1 MFRYYNISEMFKPE
15 DGIMYLR
22 KSRSDDPLLSVGEVL
37 EKHEIDVDAW
47 CERNIGGKI
56 AQSDRYYEV
65 VSGEK
70 ISERFE
76 FQKVLKAIED
86 PRKKFIACY
95 DVSRLSRGDLEDAGR
110 LIKLLRYTS
119 TYVVTTCPQYI
130 YDLSDADDRDKFERE
145 LKQGS
150 MYLEYFKKVS
160 NNGRLLSVSQGWYI
174 ASQPPYGFNRIKVL
188 DGKRLRPTLEE
199 KKEEADV
206 VRLIFDLYV
215 NKGMG
220 RINICHYLDSLNI
233 KPPRGKHWSNHSIKD
248 MLTNIHYIGKVKWQ
262 QTKTIMLVEDGEIR
276 ASTKKSTKT
285 DEYLV
290 FEGKHDG
297 LVTAEIFNAAQE
309 IIGKNYRAKPNTKIR
324 NPLAGLIWCQ
334 CGRAMSL
341 RIYKNPDG
349 TERSPSRLLC
359 DGQTHC
365 KTSSCTFDEMLE
377 LVRNIL
383 AENITELD
391 LHISSDS
398 GDSVKLHEQLI
409 KNLEKKL
416 KNIQDRELS
425 QWEQQSH
432 PDPAQRMPPEIFK
445 QLNEKIIAEKEEV
458 QQALKSA
465 HETMPES
472 IDYKEKHQRFV
483 DALEALNN
491 PDADVALQN
500 RLLKSCIER
509 ITYSRGKAERIKSQ
523 KVRYYD
529 KEQKRT
535 RSKSPLKTGG
545 NWATHPIELQIDLR
559 E

>member
-1 MFRYYNISEMFKPE
+1 MFRYYNFAEMFKPE

-22 KSRSDDPLLSVGEVL
+22 KSRADDPLLSVGEVL
-37 EKHEIDVDAW
+37 EKHEADIDAW

-76 FQKVLKAIED
+76 FQKVLKEIEN

-110 LIKLLRYTS
+110 LMKLLRYTS
-119 TYVVTTCPQYI
+119 TYVITTCPQYV
-130 YDLSDADDRDKFERE
+130 YDLSDADDREKFERE
-145 LKQGS
+145 LKQGN

-174 ASQPPYGFNRIKVL
+174 CSQPPYGFNRIKVM
-188 DGKRLRPTLEE
+188 DGRRERPTLEE
-199 KKEEADV
+199 NKEQADV
-206 VRLIFDLYV
+206 VRMIFDMYV
-215 NKGMG
+215 NKDMG
-220 RINICHYLDSLNI
+220 RINICHYLDSLKI
-233 KPPRGKHWSNHSIKD
+233 PAPRGKRWSPASLKD
-248 MLTNIHYIGKVKWQ
+248 MLNNVHYIGKVKWQ
-262 QTKTIMLVEDGEIR
+262 EKKTIMVVEDGDIR
-276 ASTKKSTKT
+276 ASTKKSKMG
-285 DEYLV
+285 EYLI
-290 FEGKHDG
+290 FEGKHDAIISQE
-297 LVTAEIFNAAQE
+297 VFNAAQDK
-309 IIGKNYRAKPNTKIR
+309 IGRNHRAKPTTKIR
-324 NPLAGLIWCQ
+324 NPLAGLVWCQ

-341 RIYKNPDG
+341 RIYKNKDG
-349 TERSPSRLLC
+349 STKNDPRLLC
-359 DGQTHC
+359 DGQTYC
-365 KTSSCTFDEMLE
+365 KTTSCTFEDMLN

-383 AENITELD
+383 KENIKELEI
-391 LHISSDS
+391 HIASDS
-398 GDSVKLHEQLI
+398 GDSINLHQQLI

-416 KNIQDRELS
+416 KTLQDKELS

-445 QLNEKIIAEKEEV
+445 RLNEKLMAEKEEV
-458 QQALKSA
+458 QQALKKA
-465 HETMPES
+465 HETMPET
-472 IDYKEKHQRFV
+472 IDYQEKLQRFT

-500 RLLKSCIER
+500 RLLKACINR
-509 ITYSRGKAERIKSQ
+509 ITYSREKAERIPSQ
-523 KVRYYD
+523 QERYYD

-535 RSKSPLKTGG
+535 RNRSPLNTGG
-545 NWATHPIELQIDLR
+545 NWTSPPIELQIDLR

>member
-1 MFRYYNISEMFKPE
+1 MYRYYNFAEMFKPE
-15 DGIMYLR
+15 EVIMYLR
-22 KSRSDDPLLSVGEVL
+22 KSRSDDPLLTVGEVL
-37 EKHEIDVDAW
+37 EKHEMSLDEW
-47 CERNIGGKI
+47 CENNIQGKVP
-56 AQSDRYYEV
+56 QHNKFYEV

-76 FQKVLKAIED
+76 FQRVLKLIENPNNKAI
-86 PRKKFIACY
+86 ICY

-119 TYVVTTCPQYI
+119 TYVITVFPQYV

-145 LKQGS
+145 LKSGN

-174 ASQPPYGFNRIKVL
+174 ASQPPYGFNKIKVM
-188 DGKRLRPTLEE
+188 DGKRERPTLEE
-199 KKEEADV
+199 NKEEADV

-220 RINICHYLDSLNI
+220 RINICHYLDSLKV
-233 KPPRGKHWSNHSIKD
+233 KPPRGELWSPASLKD
-248 MLTNIHYIGKVKWQ
+248 MLSNIHYIGKVKWQ
-262 QTKTIMLVEDGEIR
+262 EKKTIMLVEDGEIR
-276 ASTKKSTKT
+276 ASTRKSKMG
-285 DEYLV
+285 DYLI

-297 LVTAEIFNAAQE
+297 LVTEEIFNAAQE
-309 IIGKNYRAKPNTKIR
+309 LIGKNYRAKPNTKIR
-324 NPLAGLIWCQ
+324 NPLAGLVWCQ

-341 RIYKNPDG
+341 RFYKNKDG
-349 TERSPSRLLC
+349 SMRNPPRLLC
-359 DGQTHC
+359 DGQVHC
-365 KTSSCTFDEMLE
+365 KTSSCTYEEMLE

-383 AENITELD
+383 AENIEELEI
-391 LHISSDS
+391 HIASDS
-398 GDSVKLHEQLI
+398 GDSVKLHQQLI

-416 KNIQDRELS
+416 KNLQDKELS

-432 PDPAQRMPPEIFK
+432 PDKSQRMPPEIFK
-445 QLNEKIIAEKEEV
+445 KLNEKLVAEKEEV
-458 QQALKSA
+458 QEALKNA

-472 IDYKEKHQRFV
+472 IDYREKLQRFK
-483 DALEALNN
+483 DALEIMNT

-500 RLLKSCIER
+500 RLLKACIEK
-509 ITYSRGKAERIKSQ
+509 ITYSRGKAERTKSQ
-523 KVRYYD
+523 QVRYYD

-535 RSKSPLKTGG
+535 RNKSPLNTGG
-545 NWATHPIELQIDLR
+545 NWTTQPIELQVDLR

>member
-1 MFRYYNISEMFKPE
+1 MFRYYDFAEMFKPE

-22 KSRSDDPLLSVGEVL
+22 KSRADDPLLSVGELL
-37 EKHEIDVDAW
+37 EKHETDIDVW

-76 FQKVLKAIED
+76 FQRVLKAIED

-110 LIKLLRYTS
+110 LMKLLRYTS
-119 TYVVTTCPQYI
+119 TYVITTCPQYV
-130 YDLSDADDRDKFERE
+130 YDLSDADDREKFERE
-145 LKQGS
+145 LKQGN
-150 MYLEYFKKVS
+150 MYLEYFKKIS

-174 ASQPPYGFNRIKVL
+174 CSQPPYGFNRIKVM
-188 DGKRLRPTLEE
+188 DGKRERPTLEA
-199 KKEEADV
+199 KEGEADV
-206 VRLIFDLYV
+206 VRMIFDLYV
-215 NKGMG
+215 NKDMG

-233 KPPRGKHWSNHSIKD
+233 PAPRGKHWSPASLKD
-248 MLTNIHYIGKVKWQ
+248 MLNNIHYIGKVKWQ
-262 QTKTIMLVEDGEIR
+262 EKKTIMLVEDGEIR
-276 ASTKKSTKT
+276 ASTRKSKMG
-285 DEYLV
+285 DYLI
-290 FEGKHDG
+290 FEGKHEG
-297 LVTAEIFNAAQE
+297 LISKELFYAAQDK
-309 IIGKNYRAKPNTKIR
+309 IGRNHRAKPNTKIR

-341 RIYKNPDG
+341 RTYKNKDG
-349 TERSPSRLLC
+349 SMRNAPRLLC

-365 KTSSCTFDEMLE
+365 KTSSCLYEEMLN

-383 AENITELD
+383 TENIKELEI
-391 LHISSDS
+391 HVAADS

-416 KNIQDRELS
+416 KNLQDKELS

-445 QLNEKIIAEKEEV
+445 TLNEKLIQEKEDV
-458 QQALKSA
+458 QQALRKA
-465 HETMPES
+465 HETMPET
-472 IDYKEKHQRFV
+472 IDYREKLKRFT
-483 DALEALNN
+483 DALDALNN

-500 RLLKSCIER
+500 RLLKTCIQR
-509 ITYSRGKAERIKSQ
+509 ITYSREKAERIPSQ
-523 KVRYYD
+523 QVRYYD

-535 RSKSPLKTGG
+535 RNKSPLKTGG
-545 NWATHPIELQIDLR
+545 NWTNTPIELHVDLR

>member
-1 MFRYYNISEMFKPE
+1 MFRYYNFAEMFKPE

-22 KSRSDDPLLSVGEVL
+22 KSRADDPLLSVAEVL
-37 EKHEIDVDAW
+37 EKHEADIDAW

-76 FQKVLKAIED
+76 FQKVLKEIEN

-110 LIKLLRYTS
+110 LMKLLRYTS
-119 TYVVTTCPQYI
+119 TYVITTCPQYV
-130 YDLSDADDRDKFERE
+130 YDLSDADDREKFERE
-145 LKQGS
+145 LKQGN

-174 ASQPPYGFNRIKVL
+174 CSQPPYGFNRIKVM
-188 DGKRLRPTLEE
+188 DGRRERPTLEE

-206 VRLIFDLYV
+206 VRMIFDMYV
-215 NKGMG
+215 NKDMG
-220 RINICHYLDSLNI
+220 RVNICHYLDSLKI
-233 KPPRGKHWSNHSIKD
+233 PAPRGKRWSPASLKD
-248 MLTNIHYIGKVKWQ
+248 MLNNVHYIGKVKWQ
-262 QTKTIMLVEDGEIR
+262 EKKTIMVVEDGDIR
-276 ASTKKSTKT
+276 ASTKKSKMG
-285 DEYLV
+285 EYLI
-290 FEGKHDG
+290 FEGKHDAIISQE
-297 LVTAEIFNAAQE
+297 LFNAAQDK
-309 IIGKNYRAKPNTKIR
+309 IGRNHRAKPTTKIR
-324 NPLAGLIWCQ
+324 NPLAGLVWCQ

-341 RIYKNPDG
+341 RIYKNKDG
-349 TERSPSRLLC
+349 SMKNDPRLLC
-359 DGQTHC
+359 DGQTYC
-365 KTSSCTFDEMLE
+365 KTTSCTFEDMLN

-383 AENITELD
+383 KENIKELEI
-391 LHISSDS
+391 HIASDS
-398 GDSVKLHEQLI
+398 GDSINLHQQLI

-416 KNIQDRELS
+416 KNLQDKELS

-445 QLNEKIIAEKEEV
+445 RLNEKLVAEKEEV
-458 QQALKSA
+458 QQALKKV
-465 HETMPES
+465 HETMPET
-472 IDYKEKHQRFV
+472 IDYQEKLQRFT

-500 RLLKSCIER
+500 RLLKACINR
-509 ITYSRGKAERIKSQ
+509 ITYSREKAERIPSQ
-523 KVRYYD
+523 QERYYD

-535 RSKSPLKTGG
+535 RNRSPLNTGG
-545 NWATHPIELQIDLR
+545 NWTSPPIELQIDLR